1 MNNLVRL
8 FASDSQVQLQIK
20 TLIFCLCI
28 LFVMTYVYP
37 KTYAFV
43 IILVVFVLFIMETY
57 VRVEN
62 ENLNDVNKTTMLQLI
77 KLQNK
82 MLEYEKQ
89 REKRFKAARGFKKE
103 ALDSL
108 FIDAS
113 LIHFLHELLPLY
125 EYNPGEYYLLLK
137 GANRILKLRKSIEDY
152 YAANETVP
160 SNIAEMLEIA
170 LELKT
175 KTINNIHTFIYTV
188 PKQRQMYTYVE
199 NAIEQYAYVIDDSIN
214 IIHQYY
220 LLSIK
225 NINTSTKF
233 IYPKSKHAKPYEK
246 TTNHYV

>member
-1 MNNLVRL
+1 M
-8 FASDSQVQLQIK
+8 
-20 TLIFCLCI
+20 
-28 LFVMTYVYP
+28 FVMTSVYP

-43 IILVVFVLFIMETY
+43 IILVVFVFFMMDTY

-62 ENLNDVNKTTMLQLI
+62 DTLNDVNKMTMLHLI

-82 MLEYEKQ
+82 MLEYERQ
-89 REKRFKAARGFKKE
+89 REKRFKVTRGFKKE

-113 LIHFLHELLPLY
+113 LIHFLHSLLPLY

-137 GANRILKLRKSIEDY
+137 GANRILKIRKSVEDY
-152 YAANETVP
+152 YAANEATP
-160 SNIAEMLEIA
+160 DNIAETLEIA
-170 LELKT
+170 LELRT

-188 PKQRQMYTYVE
+188 PKQRQMYTFVE
-199 NAIEQYAYVIDDSIN
+199 KAIEQYAYIIDDSIN
-214 IIHQYY
+214 AIHQYY
-220 LLSIK
+220 LLSVK

-233 IYPKSKHAKPYEK
+233 IYSKSGHAKPYEN